1 MISFSQ
7 GYDTLKI
14 AQPPQGGMYIGSYEW
29 MAGQVDTF
37 EMSIDRPTAWFGD
50 FGGMGQNSAGF
61 PVFHIDD
68 AEEAWQNGQ
77 VIIVNAM
84 EAYPNPN
91 SNAVP
96 GFTVDKLLNGLY
108 DTALL
113 RLANE
118 FAQFSKPMFFFTTR
132 EPIGICFD
140 YIGGFGPDG
149 DKSTSWALENDSG
162 LNQFDPS
169 GFPNASLYS
178 DLGDPEVSDGI
189 ERWIAAHRYYYHF
202 FTQVHGLKFLTF
214 ETGGFAVHDSMDL
227 ETEIAELIVEYPESD
242 PGHIRKL
249 IETSRKFEYYYP
261 GDDYTDWVSI
271 NFYTIDYYADD
282 WTGLEQDYLIPTS
295 KYLEKLDYTME
306 CIRREANGKPLMFL
320 EIGFPDGMKKNSLY
334 AASKIDSCLNHF
346 IINYPE
352 INGLSFW
359 TWHPLW
365 MVSDFWPFDC
375 LIRPGT
381 IQADTLKSI
390 MNANPGKFHS
400 CVYFSDGSLH
410 PNCSYTTTVNDI
422 SEASEPIIFP
432 NPVTDY
438 FTISHLHDN
447 FFGTVSI
454 VNIFGQVVANET
466 KHGPECIVELQDLTT
481 GIYLVLIQSDK
492 GEIITEKIYIE

>member
-1 MISFSQ
+1 
-7 GYDTLKI
+7 
-14 AQPPQGGMYIGSYEW
+14 
-29 MAGQVDTF
+29 
-37 EMSIDRPTAWFGD
+37 
-50 FGGMGQNSAGF
+50 
-61 PVFHIDD
+61 
-68 AEEAWQNGQ
+68 
-77 VIIVNAM
+77 M

-91 SNAVP
+91 SNSVAD
-96 GFTVDKLLNGLY
+96 FTVDKLLNGVY
-108 DTALL
+108 DTALV

-140 YIGGFGPDG
+140 FIGGFGPNG

-169 GFPNASLYS
+169 GFPNSWLYS
-178 DLGDPEVSDGI
+178 DLGNPEVSDGI

-214 ETGGFAVHDSMDL
+214 ETGGFAVHDSIDVEL
-227 ETEIAELIVEYPESD
+227 EITELIIDYPNSD
-242 PGHIRKL
+242 PEHIRKL

-261 GDDYTDWVSI
+261 GDDYTDWVSL

-282 WTGLEQDYLIPTS
+282 WTGLEEDYLMPTAT
-295 KYLEKLDYTME
+295 YLDKLDYTMASVLNVAPE
-306 CIRREANGKPLMFL
+306 KPVMFL
-320 EIGFPDGMKKNSLY
+320 EIGFPDGMKKNSAY

-365 MVSDFWPFDC
+365 MIPDFWPFDC

-390 MNANPGKFHS
+390 IDANPGKFHS
-400 CVYFSDGSLH
+400 CVYFSDGSIH
-410 PNCSYTTTVNDI
+410 PHCTYTTSTNDI
-422 SEASEPIIFP
+422 FEETQPQIFP
-432 NPVTDY
+432 NPFTNH

-447 FFGTVSI
+447 FSGTVSI
-454 VNIFGQVVANET
+454 INLFGQLIATEI
-466 KHGPECIVELQDLTT
+466 KHGPECVFELPNIAN
-481 GIYLVLIQSDK
+481 GIYLVLIQSDTGQILSK
-492 GEIITEKIYIE
+492 KIYKK